1 MLLVFYLIVLVK
13 MMLVFIPK
21 EIMFKACIQ
30 KNKTKKKLSPCF
42 LTCAVR
48 HAFNA
53 IILFYRS
60 HSPIAKSSLNLA
72 ILKQKSKKISL

>member
-21 EIMFKACIQ
+21 EISSRHVFRKTNK
-30 KNKTKKKLSPCF
+30 KNLSSCF

-60 HSPIAKSSLNLA
+60 HSPIAKT
-72 ILKQKSKKISL
+72 